1 MRCVQL
7 RTPVL
12 STDTASTKVRKSR
25 EPKTPRARAGD
36 TGSSL
41 VKSEAPLPRCR
52 FPPPDVCAA
61 SSQAVGLNRSSPG
74 DTSAALPVEEPDEQ
88 SESDWASASSRS
100 PPGATRLKTY
110 KLSNI
115 QCSPKTRL
123 TTPQVRATSEEK
135 GHMAAM
141 AAEELQSGSGQRA
154 KPQERHAQ
162 TMAVTSNA
170 QGLRMEGWGFFPQ
183 SHASSRMRGRLAQSL
198 RCGRRQARS
207 KRNKRRPQRMP
218 RADSKRCMLRPMLVS
233 QL

>member
-1 MRCVQL
+1 MIA
-7 RTPVL
+7 L
-12 STDTASTKVRKSR
+12 STDATSTTARKSR
-25 EPKTPRARAGD
+25 ERRTPRARAGD

-52 FPPPDVCAA
+52 FPPPDVCAP
-61 SSQAVGLNRSSPG
+61 SSQAVGLDRSSPG
-74 DTSAALPVEEPDEQ
+74 GASPALPVTA
-88 SESDWASASSRS
+88 SAGSDWASASSRC
-100 PPGATRLKTY
+100 PPVATHPKKRRL
-110 KLSNI
+110 SSS
-115 QCSPKTRL
+115 QCSPRTRL
-123 TTPQVRATSEEK
+123 STPKVRATSEEK

-170 QGLRMEGWGFFPQ
+170 QGRRMEGWGSLPQ
-183 SHASSRMRGRLAQSL
+183 SHASSRRRRQLAQSL